1 MARETFDPGLTER
14 YGGRLRRLV
23 NKGGS
28 FNVRRR
34 GTRLT
39 DFHLYKFLVGLS
51 WPAFVAVLF
60 GTFVLVSA
68 LFAGLYCAVGLGSL
82 QGVDAHTPLEAYLDA
97 FFFSV
102 QTLTTVGYGLLA
114 PRALGADAIAAAEAM
129 LGVMGFAL
137 AAGLIYGRFARP
149 TARILWSRRA
159 IIAPYRGKKSLQIRV
174 ANQRSNALVDLEAT
188 VVLQTVEGS
197 GASHK
202 RTYALLELER
212 SRVYFLPLTWT
223 IVHPIDA
230 KSPLS
235 GKTAEELEQMGA
247 EILVIIRGFD
257 DTFSQVVHSRTSYRY
272 DEILWGCRFRPAFHN
287 DEDGSLV
294 LDLSKIDDVE
304 EAPKKRR

>member
-1 MARETFDPGLTER
+1 MARESFDPGLTER
-14 YGGRLRRLV
+14 YGGRLGRIV
-23 NKGGS
+23 NKDGS

-34 GTRLT
+34 GRRLT

-51 WPAFVAVLF
+51 WPQFIAVLF

-68 LFAGLYCAVGLGSL
+68 IFAGLYCAVGLGSL
-82 QGVDAHTPLEAYLDA
+82 QGVDARTPLEAFLDA

-102 QTLTTVGYGLLA
+102 QTLTTVGYGYIA
-114 PRALGADAIAAAEAM
+114 PRALGSDAISAAEAM

-149 TARILWSRRA
+149 TARITWSRNA
-159 IIAPYRGKKSLQIRV
+159 LVAPYRGKKSLQIRV

-188 VVLQTVEGS
+188 VVLQTVEGT

-202 RTYALLELER
+202 RTYALLALER

-230 KSPLS
+230 KSPLY
-235 GKTAEELEQMGA
+235 GKTAEDLEQVGA
-247 EILVIIRGFD
+247 ELLVIIRAFD
-257 DTFSQVVHSRTSYRY
+257 DTFSQVVHSRTSYRH
-272 DEILWGCRFRPAFHN
+272 DEILWGYRFTPAFHN
-287 DEDGSLV
+287 DEDGHLV

-304 EAPKKRR
+304 KTPEKRR